1 MSVRKKVSVTATT
14 GMARLQYNKA
24 MTIHHWS
31 GYADGHLST
40 ECLIAMIL
48 TNPGYAATKKHIL
61 DCEVLIIDEIGLL
74 SAKAF
79 DAIELIC
86 RSVKAKDLPF
96 GGIQVIAAGSFV
108 QLPPVPNIMDPGL
121 FAFQSMKFAT
131 TFPHKVHLNVVVC
144 IKIKR
149 NL

>member
-1 MSVRKKVSVTATT
+1 M
-14 GMARLQYNKA
+14 
-24 MTIHHWS
+24 
-31 GYADGHLST
+31 
-40 ECLIAMIL
+40 
-48 TNPGYAATKKHIL
+48 
-61 DCEVLIIDEIGLL
+61 

-121 FAFQSMKFAT
+121 FAFQSLKFRS
-131 TFPHKVHLNVVVC
+131 TFPHKVHLNVVVHQDKKELVNSINELC
-144 IKIKR
+144 LGEATQKSVDFFKSLDRPIPVNDSTVYIFGTT
-149 NL
+149 LM